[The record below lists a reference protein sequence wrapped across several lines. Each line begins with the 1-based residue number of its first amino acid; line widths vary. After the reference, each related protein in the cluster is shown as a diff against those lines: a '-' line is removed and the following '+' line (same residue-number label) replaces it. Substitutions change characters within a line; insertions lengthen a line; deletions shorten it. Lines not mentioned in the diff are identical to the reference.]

1 MKLKKAICLLAVV
14 GCLVGLSAGCGQQG
28 KSADYLVSEYHASCL
43 NRDEYDMKVDFRM
56 ANITNGNWYNFESG
70 EFDYDADIAATLPN
84 NRTHIINQQS
94 QIDDAFNS
102 FPVVDFEKQ
111 EVLLYF
117 YTEEYVG
124 YAMRLFSIMKEDD
137 TLTINFLIDAGK
149 KRGYTYAYNFVT
161 TCVIIVIDKIS
172 VSNIEFDRTWR
183 YGNLLGG
190 SQWMICER

>member
-1 MKLKKAICLLAVV
+1 MKLKKAICLFAVV
-14 GCLVGLSAGCGQQG
+14 GCLVGSSAGCGQHG
-28 KSADYLVSEYHASCL
+28 KSADYLISEYHASCL
-43 NRDEYDMKVDFRM
+43 SRDEYDMKLDFRM

>member
-1 MKLKKAICLLAVV
+1 MKLKKEICLLAVV
-14 GCLVGLSAGCGQQG
+14 GCLVGSSAGCGQQG
-28 KSADYLVSEYHASCL
+28 KSVDYLISEYHASCL
-43 NRDEYDMKVDFRM
+43 SRDEYDMKLDFRM
-56 ANITNGNWYNFESG
+56 ANITNGNWHNFESG

>member
-1 MKLKKAICLLAVV
+1 MKL
-14 GCLVGLSAGCGQQG
+14 
-28 KSADYLVSEYHASCL
+28 
-43 NRDEYDMKVDFRM
+43 DFRM

-137 TLTINFLIDAGK
+137 TLTINFFIDAGK
-149 KRGYTYAYNFVT
+149 KKGYTYNFVT
-161 TCVIIVIDKIS
+161 TCVIVVIDKIN
-172 VSNIEFDRTWR
+172 VSNIEFNRTWR
-183 YGNLLGG
+183 HGGLLGG
-190 SQWMICER
+190 KGWRICEK